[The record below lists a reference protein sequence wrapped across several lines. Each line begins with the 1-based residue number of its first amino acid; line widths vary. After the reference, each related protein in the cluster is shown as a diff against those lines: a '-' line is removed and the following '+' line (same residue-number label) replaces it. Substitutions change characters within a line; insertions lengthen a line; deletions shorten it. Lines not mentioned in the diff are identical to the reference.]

1 MAQPFVSPIT
11 AIHEKLFNASISY
24 FGTESIYIQSFQ
36 RMAGSSH
43 EIIWVALSGI
53 KLSGDRL

>member
-1 MAQPFVSPIT
+1 MAQLFVSPIT
-11 AIHEKLFNASISY
+11 VIHEKLFNASISY